1 MDLSILK
8 NANDNMITSLT
19 MKTVE
24 DKKRFFNAMNAADE
38 SIQDNLNDEITIC
51 DYIAHTIQIEGEEA
65 VRIVLIDK
73 DGKSYA
79 SVSTGITQSL
89 TKILAIFG
97 QPEEWGDGLTVR
109 FLEKKSSS
117 NSKNKFLTLELI

>member
-19 MKTVE
+19 MKTVD
-24 DKKRFFNAMNAADE
+24 DKKKFFNAMNAADE

-51 DYIAHTIQIEGEEA
+51 DYIAHTVQIDGEEA

-73 DGKSYA
+73 
-79 SVSTGITQSL
+79 Q
-89 TKILAIFG
+89 
-97 QPEEWGDGLTVR
+97 
-109 FLEKKSSS
+109 
-117 NSKNKFLTLELI
+117 